1 MFVTGDVDI
10 PDEVL
15 DAQNE
20 GSLVVF
26 VGAGASYDKPSGLP
40 LFPALTSEIARGAQ
54 RDISSREIRNEPDV
68 VLGKLDEDGIP
79 VHQRVRSIITS
90 ADSKPNR
97 LHHALAGLFR
107 SKSDIRVVTTNYDT
121 HLESALRTRWNEVET
136 FRAPALPLGNDF
148 AGLVYLHGSTSQDPK
163 HLVVTDADFG
173 RAYLNEAWATRF
185 LHDLFA
191 TSTVLFVG
199 YGHNDRVMTYLA
211 RGLSREH
218 QNRFVMAPRKMD
230 NEILWQ
236 SLRLKPIPYTTRRGS
251 HPHLNL
257 TEAVESWSARSRM
270 GLLDHAIRIREMT
283 ETNPPNDPTQHSY
296 LSRALGDAD
305 QVRILTNHATGS
317 EWVDWVLQDQS
328 VQVFVQKNER
338 LTLAQQI
345 LASWLAREFMLN
357 PDQILETG
365 RFFDSNLIQ
374 TLCPYLAQ
382 EAHRCQRSNPSMV
395 SKWIPILL
403 SSSQHNSN
411 NVFDY
416 LLSDCRWPEDRTNA
430 LLLFEWLTVPTASL
444 GPWPRIELRGDDYWL
459 THTWAKY
466 FQPNLQALSTSLIYL
481 LVSHLETA
489 HFLLF
494 FARREGMVWNSLS
507 YDRSAIEVHEQN
519 QHAHSGLN
527 FVIDACRDTLDV
539 LMQSNLEIAHGLI
552 ESFQGSDIPLF
563 RRFAI
568 YGWTQRRDV
577 SSSDRLTWLLGE
589 NLVWDFSAKHEVFRM
604 VNLNL
609 STVSPEIKQELLS
622 EVLKGPPLPEGADID
637 VAVINYAIFNFLFWM
652 VESDGDFQ
660 GAADALKLAQ
670 ARNPEFA
677 PRENPDFDHWMSG
690 GFVGPRWPWTPERI
704 VQLMPGDFL
713 VDISK
718 YQDAVFNG
726 IDPAWSDVCGLVSEV
741 VRRSP
746 DWGVRLGLQLS
757 EDDNWDS
764 YLWNAIVQGWS
775 VGQLSGSE
783 WKSALDLILSHHEV
797 ASIRDSVAG
806 LLMNASREK
815 QDEMPSDLLENAGR
829 LSALLWSLNNSE
841 VDEIDRVDWI
851 QNAFN
856 HWSGKIVQFL
866 LYRISR
872 EWRDDK
878 EHWKGLKPEFRESL
892 MESITG
898 NGTKHAFARSILA
911 GELNFLGGA
920 DFAWATQHLIPLFD
934 WNRNPIEA
942 NQSWNGFLTVGQ
954 WNQSTLPLL
963 LPHYVE
969 SVEQLRSAPESQRDQ
984 LFNHLAFIA
993 LYGDVELRRPPEW
1006 LSRALALADPDGLAR
1021 WSQKFGR
1028 LLKTAPKELVE
1039 TSFQR
1044 WILRYWEERIEGIP
1058 TVLSN
1063 DEVGE
1068 MFQWAIY
1075 GGSHFPA
1082 IVKLLAA
1089 GPATEIHTHYGYLH
1103 DFKESELVDEYP
1115 SESAE
1120 FLLLY
1125 LRSSSGPLFDADLVE
1140 PMIRSI
1146 KSRASVEVGR
1156 DVLPQICSEAI
1167 RLGLPS
1173 AIDWLE

>member
-1 MFVTGDVDI
+1 
-10 PDEVL
+10 
-15 DAQNE
+15 
-20 GSLVVF
+20 
-26 VGAGASYDKPSGLP
+26 
-40 LFPALTSEIARGAQ
+40 
-54 RDISSREIRNEPDV
+54 
-68 VLGKLDEDGIP
+68 
-79 VHQRVRSIITS
+79 
-90 ADSKPNR
+90 
-97 LHHALAGLFR
+97 
-107 SKSDIRVVTTNYDT
+107 
-121 HLESALRTRWNEVET
+121 
-136 FRAPALPLGNDF
+136 
-148 AGLVYLHGSTSQDPK
+148 
-163 HLVVTDADFG
+163 
-173 RAYLNEAWATRF
+173 
-185 LHDLFA
+185 
-191 TSTVLFVG
+191 
-199 YGHNDRVMTYLA
+199 
-211 RGLSREH
+211 
-218 QNRFVMAPRKMD
+218 
-230 NEILWQ
+230 
-236 SLRLKPIPYTTRRGS
+236 
-251 HPHLNL
+251 
-257 TEAVESWSARSRM
+257 
-270 GLLDHAIRIREMT
+270 
-283 ETNPPNDPTQHSY
+283 
-296 LSRALGDAD
+296 
-305 QVRILTNHATGS
+305 
-317 EWVDWVLQDQS
+317 
-328 VQVFVQKNER
+328 
-338 LTLAQQI
+338 
-345 LASWLAREFMLN
+345 
-357 PDQILETG
+357 
-365 RFFDSNLIQ
+365 
-374 TLCPYLAQ
+374 
-382 EAHRCQRSNPSMV
+382 
-395 SKWIPILL
+395 
-403 SSSQHNSN
+403 
-411 NVFDY
+411 
-416 LLSDCRWPEDRTNA
+416 
-430 LLLFEWLTVPTASL
+430 
-444 GPWPRIELRGDDYWL
+444 
-459 THTWAKY
+459 
-466 FQPNLQALSTSLIYL
+466 
-481 LVSHLETA
+481 
-489 HFLLF
+489 
-494 FARREGMVWNSLS
+494 
-507 YDRSAIEVHEQN
+507 
-519 QHAHSGLN
+519 
-527 FVIDACRDTLDV
+527 
-539 LMQSNLEIAHGLI
+539 
-552 ESFQGSDIPLF
+552 
-563 RRFAI
+563 
-568 YGWTQRRDV
+568 
-577 SSSDRLTWLLGE
+577 
-589 NLVWDFSAKHEVFRM
+589 
-604 VNLNL
+604 
-609 STVSPEIKQELLS
+609 
-622 EVLKGPPLPEGADID
+622 
-637 VAVINYAIFNFLFWM
+637 
-652 VESDGDFQ
+652 
-660 GAADALKLAQ
+660 
-670 ARNPEFA
+670 
-677 PRENPDFDHWMSG
+677 
-690 GFVGPRWPWTPERI
+690 
-704 VQLMPGDFL
+704 
-713 VDISK
+713 
-718 YQDAVFNG
+718 
-726 IDPAWSDVCGLVSEV
+726 
-741 VRRSP
+741 
-746 DWGVRLGLQLS
+746 
-757 EDDNWDS
+757 
-764 YLWNAIVQGWS
+764 
-775 VGQLSGSE
+775 LSGSE

-806 LLMNASREK
+806 LLLNASREK
-815 QDEMPSDLLENAGR
+815 QDEMPSDLLQNAGR

-911 GELNFLGGA
+911 GELNFLSGA

-1120 FLLLY
+1120 FLLLF